1 MKGIRALWIAVGL
14 VVFVA
19 LAVVAGLGFLNSDA
33 GREFVVRQL
42 PLYAPKSGLTVRAG
56 RIEGSIFGRAIIHD
70 LELGDPQ
77 GVFARAP
84 VATLDWRPVELIDNL
99 LSVRELDVPEVDVLR
114 RPALRPSGD
123 KRILPDIDIVV
134 GKLNVERI
142 VLAPPVIGS
151 ARVVSLTGNA
161 DIRSGR
167 ARIVLDA
174 AAPATDGGDSVKL
187 RLDAEPDR
195 DRFDIDAQVAAPAG
209 GVITGLLK
217 IKQPL
222 ALSVSGD
229 GRWTAWRGRAVAKL
243 GDAQLADLALSADKG
258 RFGLGGTVAP
268 SHLLDGLLARVT
280 TPSMRID
287 ATATLVDR
295 RADTRFTASTP
306 AFSATGTGQVDIG
319 EETFSGLTVETRV
332 LKPAA
337 INPRLSA
344 RDLRLRA
351 RVTGTFRNPI
361 VDYLVTAPTMIF
373 GNNGFTDL
381 RAAGIVQ
388 TGARP
393 LVIPLAASAAK
404 VTGFGVDADAL
415 LHNVRVF
422 GPLTLRGDT
431 LVSDNLTLRS
441 DRITARATARLAL
454 NDSGAYDVVAKGDVP
469 NYLVPSFGVA
479 DVHADIRVV
488 PAGAAGARVTGQVG
502 VRVKRLDN
510 AFFATLLEGLPT
522 ITSAIVLNPANDL
535 GFSNA
540 RVASPGLSFVAA
552 GTRSP
557 TGILQLT
564 GTGTS
569 RRYGPVGV
577 KLVGAIEAPV
587 VDVTLARPGLGAGL
601 RSVSAHLTPS
611 AGNWT
616 FDAKGSSDYGPV
628 AARGLIRAT
637 VQPTPIDLAAV
648 TVAGITGRGTIVQT
662 AAGPFAGR
670 LDIAGPGL
678 TGTIG
683 LSAASAVQRADVVV
697 TASNAR
703 LSFGSPVAIG
713 KGDLRATILLPDAG
727 PQVTGRFTASEVRRQ
742 DTVLTSVSG
751 TVDYRGGHGSA
762 QFDATGLATSP
773 FTVSGK
779 ARFADKRIEID
790 GSGTFND
797 RRIGLQQTAVLTRD
811 GADWVLAPAVI
822 TTPDG
827 RAEVSGRFGE
837 RLAVKARLD
846 NLGLSLLTLVNPTFD
861 FGGRVSGTLDV
872 GMVSGKLPTGTASLR
887 ISGLSRA
894 GLASASLPIDLA
906 VNGVLNE
913 SGGSARAVIVRAG
926 VVEGRLQAQLR
937 GIPGTADDPVLER
950 LLATPLFAQARYNG
964 PSQALWPLA
973 GIEAI
978 DVRGPVRITAD
989 IGGKLGEPT
998 LTGTIASDGA
1008 RIENVT
1014 LGTVVEKAHLDSRF
1028 TASRLE
1034 LTSFRGE
1041 VGKGGTVSGS
1051 GSIGFSAV
1059 DGFPM
1064 DIRLT
1069 LKDAQ
1074 ALKRDDLAATLSG
1087 DMRIVSGKNGAKIS
1101 GKLVAEKARFRIG
1114 RPSTVEVPVLAVRE
1128 VNAEIVRRRVVA
1140 VEKPTRWELDI
1151 AVSAPDRINVEGM
1164 GLNSDWRGDVQ
1175 IRGTTTAPG
1184 LSGRV
1189 DMIRG
1194 DYDFA
1199 GKRFQL
1205 TRGVLRFG
1213 GGYPPDPILDI
1224 AAENVSAGF
1233 TATLTIT
1240 GTGLKPEITFGS
1252 VPALPQDEVLS
1263 RVLFGTSI
1271 ASLSAPEAL
1280 QLAGALASLRGGKG
1294 AGLNPINFVRKTL
1307 GIDRLRILP
1316 ADTTTGRRTSIAA
1329 GQYIGRRIY
1338 LEFASDAQGYTASNI
1353 EVAIT
1358 RSLSILSQVATE
1370 GGTSVNLRLKKDY

>member
-1 MKGIRALWIAVGL
+1 MRAVRALWL
-14 VVFVA
+14 VAALVALVA
-19 LAVVAGLGFLNSDA
+19 LAVVAGIGFLNSDA
-33 GREFVVRQL
+33 GRDFIVRQL

-56 RIEGSIFGRAIIHD
+56 RIEGTIFGRAAIHD
-70 LELGDPQ
+70 LEFGDPK

-84 VATLDWRPVELIDNL
+84 VATLDWRPVELIHNL
-99 LSVRELDVPEVDVLR
+99 LDIHELDVPEVDVLR

-134 GKLNVERI
+134 GKLSIDRI
-142 VLAPPVIGS
+142 VLAAPVIGS

-174 AAPATDGGDSVKL
+174 AAPAAAGGDSVKL

-209 GVITGLLK
+209 GVITGLLR
-217 IKQPL
+217 IKSPL
-222 ALSVSGD
+222 ALSISGD
-229 GRWTAWRGRAVAKL
+229 GRWTAWQGRAVARL
-243 GDAQLADLALSADKG
+243 GAAPLADLVLSAANG
-258 RFGLGGTVAP
+258 RFGVGGTIAP
-268 SHLLDGLLARVT
+268 AHLLDGLLARVT
-280 TPSMRID
+280 TPALRID
-287 ATATLVDR
+287 ATATLADR
-295 RADTRFTASTP
+295 RANTRFTASAP
-306 AFSATGTGQVDIG
+306 AFAATGSGLIDFG
-319 EETFSGLTVETRV
+319 DESFSGMTIDTRV

-337 INPRLSA
+337 INPRLTA

-351 RVTGTFRNPI
+351 RIAGSFRNPI
-361 VDYLVTAPTMIF
+361 VDYVVTTPAMTF
-373 GNNGFTDL
+373 GKNGFTDL
-381 RAAGIVQ
+381 RAIGIVQ

-393 LVIPLAASAAK
+393 LVVPLAASASR

-415 LHNVRVF
+415 LHNVRVT
-422 GPLTLRGDT
+422 GPLTVRGDT
-431 LVSDNLTLRS
+431 LVSDSLVLRS
-441 DRITARATARLAL
+441 DRITARAVASIAL
-454 NDSGAYDVVAKGDVP
+454 TDSGAFNVLAKGDLP
-469 NYLVPSFGVA
+469 NYLVPGLGVT
-479 DVHADIRVV
+479 DVHADVRIV
-488 PAGAAGARVTGQVG
+488 PAGTGARVTGQVG

-522 ITSAIVLNPANDL
+522 VTSAIVLNPAGDL
-535 GFSNA
+535 GFSNT
-540 RVASPGLSFVAA
+540 RVASPGLNFVAA

-557 TGILQLT
+557 TGILQLS
-564 GTGTS
+564 GSGTS

-601 RSVSAHLTPS
+601 SSVSAHLTPS

-616 FDAKGSSDYGPV
+616 FDAKGNSDYGPV

-648 TVAGITGRGTIVQT
+648 TVAGITGHGTIVQT
-662 AAGPFAGR
+662 AAGPFSGR
-670 LDIAGPGL
+670 LDVAGPGL

-697 TASNAR
+697 TASNAK
-703 LSFGSPVAIG
+703 LAFGSPVTVG

-727 PQVTGRFTASEVRRQ
+727 PQVTGRFTATEIRRQ
-742 DTVLTSVSG
+742 DTVLTTASG
-751 TVDYRGGHGSA
+751 SIDYRDGHGTA
-762 QFDATGLATSP
+762 QFDAAGLAESP
-773 FTVSGK
+773 FTIGGK
-779 ARFADKRIEID
+779 ARLTDGRIEVD
-790 GSGTFND
+790 GGGTFNS
-797 RRIGLQQTAVLTRD
+797 RRIGLQRTAVLTRD
-811 GADWVLAPAVI
+811 GPDWVLAPAIV

-846 NLGLSLLTLVNPTFD
+846 NLGLSLLTLVSPTFD
-861 FGGRVSGTLDV
+861 FGGRVSGMLDI
-872 GMVSGKLPTGTASLR
+872 GMVRGKLPTGTASLR

-894 GLASASLPIDLA
+894 GLASASLPIDLG
-906 VNGVLNE
+906 VNAVLNE

-926 VVEGRLQAQLR
+926 IVEGRFQAQLR
-937 GIPGTADDPVLER
+937 GIPGTAEDPVLER

-1014 LGTVVEKAHLDSRF
+1014 LGTVVDKAHLDSRF

-1041 VGKGGTVSGS
+1041 VGKGGTVTGS
-1051 GSIGFSAV
+1051 GSIGLSAV

-1064 DIRLT
+1064 DVRFT

-1074 ALKRDDLAATLSG
+1074 ALKRDDLAATVSG
-1087 DMRIVSGKNGAKIS
+1087 DMRVVSGKDGAKIT
-1101 GKLVAEKARFRIG
+1101 GKLVADKARFRIG
-1114 RPSTVEVPVLAVRE
+1114 RPATVEVPVLAVRE
-1128 VNAEIVRRRVVA
+1128 VNAEIVRQRVVA
-1140 VEKPTRWELDI
+1140 TAKPTRWELDI

-1164 GLNSDWRGDVQ
+1164 GLNSDWRGDITVK
-1175 IRGTTTAPG
+1175 GTTTAPA

-1189 DMIRG
+1189 DMVRG

-1213 GGYPPDPILDI
+1213 GTYPPDPILDI

-1294 AGLNPINFVRKTL
+1294 AGLNPINFVRKSL

-1316 ADTTTGRRTSIAA
+1316 ADTTTGRRTAIAA

-1338 LEFASDAQGYTASNI
+1338 LELASDAQGYTATNI
-1353 EVAIT
+1353 EVSLT
-1358 RSLSILSQVATE
+1358 RSLSILSQVATL